1 MAIKQAQYKITLANG
16 EDIYHFETDDNMVK
30 IVDGNKSVLGTFK
43 EYGMEGKV
51 VTSGAFTD
59 LKVTGI
65 YKVTN
70 LTGLPSGY
78 AIGKMS
84 ILSVKAVG
92 RVGNPDL
99 ISYDLF
105 SQTGDIYHN
114 VVLGSTPTGWTSGGT
129 TVKNALSALTNGLG
143 DLTRLNTTAKGNL
156 VNAVNEV
163 SLKLNTTASTLTTLT
178 SDFATFKGHNHDD
191 KYVTKSGD
199 IMTGNLGLKNN
210 TGIVSKT
217 TLGLDVSI
225 SKLDSSNEVVIG
237 DTKLP
242 IRIESST
249 DALLNGG
256 KIWHSKNMGS
266 GSGLDADKLGGFNS
280 GDFARLNKQNSFKY
294 DMYINDDKSLNMYS
308 SKTGDSPIYWRDDD
322 KFRGEVYFDTN
333 KDFIVKSGGNVKL
346 RANSEELVEIWGSM
360 TLSATRSGYSSIRL
374 KRWDSSKGSGLEIDK
389 VTENIVLK
397 DWDKDATGFTF
408 EKSTSE
414 ISFPR
419 QIKISGRKL
428 YMQSSTPTGSRTTG
442 DIWIA

>member
-30 IVDGNKSVLGTFK
+30 IVDGNKNVLGTFK

-105 SQTGDIYHN
+105 SQTGDVYHN

-129 TVKNALSALTNGLG
+129 TVKNALSTLTNGIG
-143 DLTRLNTTAKGNL
+143 DLTKLNTTAKGSL
-156 VNAVNEV
+156 VNSVNEV
-163 SLKLNTTASTLTTLT
+163 SLKLNSTASTLTTLT

-191 KYVTKSGD
+191 KYVIKSGD
-199 IMTGNLGLKNN
+199 TMNGNLVMSNAKRVQFKSTTGSVVNLIGANEKNEILLGNAN
-210 TGIVSKT
+210 TPLMIYGSKAT
-217 TLGLDVSI
+217 F
-225 SKLDSSNEVVIG
+225 
-237 DTKLP
+237 
-242 IRIESST
+242 
-249 DALLNGG
+249 NGSE
-256 KIWHSKNMGS
+256 IWHEGNDGS
-266 GSGLDADKLGGFNS
+266 GSGLDADKLDGIDSSQFSQLAKENIFTKNQIFNQAVILGSNGS
-280 GDFARLNKQNSFKY
+280 GYNRIIYKDSNNKEITALKFEDNGKMVIQVK
-294 DMYINDDKSLNMYS
+294 DGANDIEVHPDGHIVTPSDITIS
-308 SKTGDSPIYWRDDD
+308 SKDKWAGLRFSRDGVKKGIGFEIDRGSGNLAFHNWDNDKTG
-322 KFRGEVYFDTN
+322 FYFDYDTGTIE
-333 KDFIVKSGGNVKL
+333 FS
-346 RANSEELVEIWGSM
+346 
-360 TLSATRSGYSSIRL
+360 SA
-374 KRWDSSKGSGLEIDK
+374 
-389 VTENIVLK
+389 
-397 DWDKDATGFTF
+397 
-408 EKSTSE
+408 
-414 ISFPR
+414 IS
-419 QIKISGRKL
+419 ISGRKL
-428 YMQSSTPTGSRTTG
+428 YLQSSTPTGSRKTG

>member
-1 MAIKQAQYKITLANG
+1 MAIKQAQYKITLASG

-30 IVDGNKSVLGTFK
+30 IVDGNKNVLGTFK

-129 TVKNALSALTNGLG
+129 TVKNALSALTGGLG
-143 DLTRLNTTAKGNL
+143 DLTRLNTTEKGSL

-163 SLKLNTTASTLTTLT
+163 SLKLNTTASTLTSLT
-178 SDFATFKGHNHDD
+178 SDLSTFKGHNHDD

-199 IMTGNLGLKNN
+199 LMTGNLGLKNN
-210 TGIVSKT
+210 TGLLSRMT
-217 TLGLDVSI
+217 TGIDVNLV
-225 SKLDSSNEVVIG
+225 KLDDGNNIKLGDSSRPLEINSSGEVM
-237 DTKLP
+237 
-242 IRIESST
+242 
-249 DALLNGG
+249 LNGS
-256 KIWHSKNMGS
+256 KIWHEGNDGS
-266 GSGLDADKLGGFNS
+266 GSGLDADKLDGLDSSIYAKVNKANTFEGEQKVNSNLLVEGDITLLNNGKYTGYIRSVEDGNIKLINKNGHSLVYNSNGDLMTEQDIVISSRSRWAGLRFSKDGVKKGIGFELDKGSRNLAFHNW
-280 GDFARLNKQNSFKY
+280 D
-294 DMYINDDKSLNMYS
+294 ND
-308 SKTGDSPIYWRDDD
+308 KTG
-322 KFRGEVYFDTN
+322 FYFDYDTGTIE
-333 KDFIVKSGGNVKL
+333 FS
-346 RANSEELVEIWGSM
+346 
-360 TLSATRSGYSSIRL
+360 SAISI
-374 KRWDSSKGSGLEIDK
+374 
-389 VTENIVLK
+389 
-397 DWDKDATGFTF
+397 A
-408 EKSTSE
+408 
-414 ISFPR
+414 
-419 QIKISGRKL
+419 GRKL
-428 YMQSSTPTGSRTTG
+428 YLTSSTPTGSRTTG